1 MTRVADVDII
11 QIGGWTI
18 TAQDDGLY
26 ATRGG
31 TRTKIELIDLSK
43 GEIPPDADPQ
53 PGQTTAPG
61 PTPQNLPG

>member
-26 ATRGG
+26 ATKGG

-43 GEIPPDADPQ
+43 GDIPPDADPE
-53 PGQTTAPG
+53 PNQTVVPG
-61 PTPQNLPG
+61 PTNQALPG

>member
-26 ATRGG
+26 ATKGG

-43 GEIPPDADPQ
+43 GDIPQDPDAQ
-53 PGQTTAPG
+53 QSSTSS
-61 PTPQNLPG
+61 LPG

>member
-1 MTRVADVDII
+1 MSRIADVDVI

-43 GEIPPDADPQ
+43 GDIPPDADPQ
-53 PGQTTAPG
+53 PNQTVAPG
-61 PTPQNLPG
+61 PGSQGLPG

>member
-1 MTRVADVDII
+1 MSRVADVDVI

-43 GEIPPDADPQ
+43 GDIPPDADPQ
-53 PGQTTAPG
+53 PNQPISPG
-61 PTPQNLPG
+61 PNSQDLPG

>member
-26 ATRGG
+26 ATKGG

-43 GEIPPDADPQ
+43 GDIPPDPDAQ
-53 PGQTTAPG
+53 QSS
-61 PTPQNLPG
+61 TPSLPG

>member
-26 ATRGG
+26 ATKGG

-43 GEIPPDADPQ
+43 GDIPPDPDAQ
-53 PGQTTAPG
+53 QSSTSS
-61 PTPQNLPG
+61 LPG

>member
-31 TRTKIELIDLSK
+31 TRTKIQLIDLSK
-43 GEIPPDADPQ
+43 GDIPPDPETQ
-53 PGQTTAPG
+53 SENSTS
-61 PTPQNLPG
+61 LPG

>member
-1 MTRVADVDII
+1 MSRIADVDII

-31 TRTKIELIDLSK
+31 TRTKIQLVDLSK
-43 GEIPPDADPQ
+43 GDIPPDADPQ
-53 PGQTTAPG
+53 PNQTVASG
-61 PTPQNLPG
+61 PTSQGLPG

>member
-1 MTRVADVDII
+1 MTRVADFDII

-26 ATRGG
+26 ATKGG

-43 GEIPPDADPQ
+43 GDIPPDADPE
-53 PGQTTAPG
+53 PNQTVVPG
-61 PTPQNLPG
+61 PTNQALPG

>member
-1 MTRVADVDII
+1 MSRVADVDVI

-26 ATRGG
+26 ASRGG

-43 GEIPPDADPQ
+43 GDIPPEADPQ
-53 PGQTTAPG
+53 PNQTISPG
-61 PTPQNLPG
+61 PGSQSLPG

>member
-26 ATRGG
+26 ATRGA
-31 TRTKIELIDLSK
+31 TRTKIQLIDLSK
-43 GEIPPDADPQ
+43 GDIPPDPDQ
-53 PGQTTAPG
+53 QSENSTS
-61 PTPQNLPG
+61 LPG